1 MAVKCVRLTTGEEII
16 ATVKETERGWELE
29 KPANIFMQ
37 PDGKGNVRVAL
48 MPLFPYAEVPEF
60 VFPKTAIV
68 TSFNPSTAL
77 YNEYSRIFGSGLL
90 IPSVDVDEAKKLLI
104 E

>member
-1 MAVKCVRLTTGEEII
+1 MSVKCIRLTTGEEII
-16 ATVKETERGWELE
+16 ATAKETESGWEVE

-48 MPLFPYAEVPEF
+48 IPLFPYAEKPEF
-60 VFPKTAIV
+60 IFPKSVIV
-68 TSFNPSTAL
+68 VVFNPSTSL

-90 IPSVDVDEAKKLLI
+90 IPSIDVDSKKLLA

>member
-16 ATVKETERGWELE
+16 ATARETENGWELE

-48 MPLFPYAEVPEF
+48 VPLFPYAEKSEF
-60 VFPKTAIV
+60 VFPKSAVV
-68 TSFNPSTAL
+68 TSFAPSTEL

-90 IPSVDVDEAKKLLI
+90 IPSIDIDKAKLLV

>member
-1 MAVKCVRLTTGEEII
+1 MGVKCIRLTTGEEII
-16 ATVKETERGWELE
+16 ATVKETELGWVLE

-48 MPLFPYAEVPEF
+48 MPLFPYAEKPEF
-60 VFPKTAIV
+60 VFPKSAVV
-68 TSFNPSTAL
+68 TSFTPSAEL

-90 IPSVDVDEAKKLLI
+90 IPSIDTSKLLV